1 MGTTQI
7 TAALFQLQQL
17 DLEMDRLVAEQ
28 QALLT
33 TLQSTSLLKKL
44 RAEENIA
51 QQQLSSGL
59 QAQKDAEWALADLEQ
74 RLKQQEQ
81 RLYSGSVTNA
91 KELSALQQ
99 EVQNLRAQQARQE
112 EKALEMMEAAE
123 ALREVAEQKAL
134 AIKEAEAAWELKNA
148 AGVAR
153 RDQLEQKLQE
163 LRGKRTAWTTTL
175 DSELVKRYEGMRKTK
190 QGRVVSKIEQNSC
203 QWCRVILTPSELQ
216 RVRISS
222 ELQTC
227 SNCGRILFYDR

>member
-1 MGTTQI
+1 MGTTHI

-17 DLEMDRLVAEQ
+17 DLEADRLVAEQ
-28 QALLT
+28 QALAS
-33 TLQSTSLLKKL
+33 TLQSTALLKRV
-44 RAEENIA
+44 RAEAQSA
-51 QQQLSSGL
+51 QQQLASGL
-59 QAQKDAEWALADLEQ
+59 QAQKDAEWALEDVER

-81 RLYSGSVTNA
+81 RLYNGSVTNA
-91 KELSALQQ
+91 KELNAIQQ

-123 ALREVAEQKAL
+123 DLGSVAERKERAV
-134 AIKEAEAAWELKNA
+134 KEAEQEWELANT

-153 RDQLEQKLQE
+153 LDQLEEKLQE
-163 LRGKRTAWTTTL
+163 LRGKRNGLTATL

-190 QGRVVSKIEQNSC
+190 QGRVISRVEQNSC

-227 SNCGRILFYDR
+227 SNCGRILYYDR